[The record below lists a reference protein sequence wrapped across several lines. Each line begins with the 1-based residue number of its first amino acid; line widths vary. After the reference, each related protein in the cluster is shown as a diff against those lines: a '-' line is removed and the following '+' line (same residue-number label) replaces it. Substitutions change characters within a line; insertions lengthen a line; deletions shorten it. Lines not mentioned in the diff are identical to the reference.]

1 MVKQVCNSEGHVFK
15 QAYGSRTHAHLL
27 WKSIE
32 VHMFKRGAIFA
43 DDSFADYDRSTRKDH
58 IETHKYY
65 ETKAR
70 EEINRIRKRN
80 GLPTIPLRSTDWY
93 HEDLVLDG
101 LEDEKYA
108 QVI

>member
-1 MVKQVCNSEGHVFK
+1 MVKQVRNSEGRVFK
-15 QAYGSRTHAHLL
+15 QAYGSRTHARLL

-32 VHMFKRGAIFA
+32 VHMLKRGGIFA
-43 DDSFADYDRSTRKDH
+43 DEGFADYDRSTRKDH
-58 IETHKYY
+58 IEAHKYY
-65 ETKAR
+65 EKRAR
-70 EEINRIRKRN
+70 EEINRIRKRK

-108 QVI
+108 EVI

>member
-1 MVKQVCNSEGHVFK
+1 MIKQVRNSEGRVFK

-32 VHMFKRGAIFA
+32 VHMFKHRAIFA

-58 IETHKYY
+58 IEAHKYY
-65 ETKAR
+65 EIKAR
-70 EEINRIRKRN
+70 EEINHIRKRN

-93 HEDLVLDG
+93 HEDFVLDG

>member
-1 MVKQVCNSEGHVFK
+1 MVEQVRNSEGRVFK
-15 QAYGSRTHAHLL
+15 QAYGSLTHARLL

-58 IETHKYY
+58 IEAHKYY

-70 EEINRIRKRN
+70 KEINEIRKRK
-80 GLPTIPLRSTDWY
+80 GLLTIPLRSTDWY
-93 HEDLVLDG
+93 HEDKVLEG

-108 QVI
+108 QII

>member
-1 MVKQVCNSEGHVFK
+1 MVKQVRNSEGRVFK

-32 VHMFKRGAIFA
+32 VHMYKRGAI
-43 DDSFADYDRSTRKDH
+43 FADYDRSTRKDH
-58 IETHKYY
+58 IEAHKYY
-65 ETKAR
+65 ESKAR
-70 EEINRIRKRN
+70 EEINHIRKRN